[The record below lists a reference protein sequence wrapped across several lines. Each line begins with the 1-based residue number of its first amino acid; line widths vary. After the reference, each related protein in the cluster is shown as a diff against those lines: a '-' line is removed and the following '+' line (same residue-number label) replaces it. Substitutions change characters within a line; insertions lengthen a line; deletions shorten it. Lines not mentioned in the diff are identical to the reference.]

1 MIRKITHL
9 SKRLLWACITF
20 LAVSFSLSAIA
31 ETASDSSPKPGGY
44 CPSPDIL
51 LVAAEDLSA
60 SVQLAMGSRAALINQ
75 QPAMAMSKLTST
87 GTSLH
92 LAASRGAAGR
102 TILLIDAIIQAKVGE
117 DYASMLTWFPVLK
130 ASLRTLPQDETVIAA
145 SDLVDKAADI
155 MQSDKG
161 GDALVSL
168 KQARHMLTCDSLD
181 IPLQAAIQD
190 QQSLLE
196 QLGRDTKSSAYDSL
210 IDSLRSALAYTLGAK
225 E

>member
-1 MIRKITHL
+1 MIRKIAHV

-31 ETASDSSPKPGGY
+31 ATASDSSPKPGDY

-60 SVQLAMGSRAALINQ
+60 SLQLAMGSRAALINE
-75 QPAMAMSKLTST
+75 QPVMAMSKLTAT

-102 TILLIDAIIQAKVGE
+102 TVLLIDAIIQSKVGE
-117 DYASMLTWFPVLK
+117 DYASMLTWFPLLQ
-130 ASLRTLPQDETVIAA
+130 ASLLTLPQDETVTAA
-145 SDLVDKAADI
+145 KDLVGKATDI
-155 MQSDKG
+155 MRSDKG
-161 GDALVSL
+161 GDALESL
-168 KQARHMLTCDSLD
+168 KEARHMLTCDSLD
-181 IPLQAAIQD
+181 IPLQAAIQA
-190 QQSLLE
+190 QESLLE
-196 QLGRDTKSSAYDSL
+196 QLGRDTKISAYDNL
-210 IDSLRSALAYTLGAK
+210 INTLRSALTYTLGTS